1 MDRSLDEI
9 VADSQHKKRGPRP
22 RRGGNGGGRDRD
34 NGRLRERDSYPR
46 DGVRKASTTPRFM
59 HSCTGALAHSLRVHA
74 MHPELTNFPTV
85 DDLADPANDHPDLQ
99 HPANLCSDARGTKV
113 KVDNLHYE
121 LTQEDLEGLF
131 GKIGDVTKV
140 ELLYDRAG
148 RSEGTAYVTYN
159 RSDDAREA
167 IREFDGANAK
177 GQPIRLSIMPSA
189 PRRNPFDSAYMP
201 GRSLADRITA
211 PAGRSR
217 SLSPNRYS
225 NRDRD
230 VDRYA
235 PAGRSGGRSRSP
247 MRRNRRGGEGRGGAD
262 RGRRPGARREAR
274 EKDDRDGGERKAR
287 GGRPKKT
294 AEELDAEMADYFGPG
309 EAPLATSAPTD
320 VAPAHDAAALDDID
334 MIE

>member
-1 MDRSLDEI
+1 MEVHVDVERIQRESYKPVECPANQHSRSARQSTRDDSRQMDSEWVHDKFED
-9 VADSQHKKRGPRP
+9 AGSY
-22 RRGGNGGGRDRD
+22 GGRSR
-34 NGRLRERDSYPR
+34 GSRQRSP
-46 DGVRKASTTPRFM
+46 GPSA
-59 HSCTGALAHSLRVHA
+59 
-74 MHPELTNFPTV
+74 
-85 DDLADPANDHPDLQ
+85 
-99 HPANLCSDARGTKV
+99 SDARGTKV

-131 GKIGDVTKV
+131 GKIGHVLKV

-230 VDRYA
+230 VDRYV

-247 MRRNRRGGEGRGGAD
+247 MRRNRRGGDGRAGAD

-274 EKDDRDGGERKAR
+274 EKEDRDGGDRKAR

-309 EAPLATSAPTD
+309 EAPHAASAPAD
-320 VAPAHDAAALDDID
+320 GAPAHDAAALDDID

>member
-46 DGVRKASTTPRFM
+46 DGVRKSTRDDSRQMDSEWVHDKFEDAGSFGGRPRG
-59 HSCTGALAHSLRVHA
+59 SRNRSPGPSS
-74 MHPELTNFPTV
+74 
-85 DDLADPANDHPDLQ
+85 
-99 HPANLCSDARGTKV
+99 SDTRGTKV
-113 KVDNLHYE
+113 KIDNLHYE

-131 GKIGDVTKV
+131 GKIGHVIKV

-159 RSDDAREA
+159 RSDDARAA

-177 GQPIRLSIMPSA
+177 GQPIRLSIVPQAS
-189 PRRNPFDSAYMP
+189 RRNPFESAHMP
-201 GRSLADRITA
+201 GRSLADRITV
-211 PAGRSR
+211 PSGRSR

-230 VDRYA
+230 VDRYV
-235 PAGRSGGRSRSP
+235 PGGRSGGRSRSP
-247 MRRNRRGGEGRGGAD
+247 MRRNRRGGDGGRGGGD

-274 EKDDRDGGERKAR
+274 EKEDRAGGGDDRKGRQ
-287 GGRPKKT
+287 GRPKKT

-309 EAPLATSAPTD
+309 EHATSAPAD
-320 VAPAHDAAALDDID
+320 IAPANDAPALDDID

>member
-1 MDRSLDEI
+1 M
-9 VADSQHKKRGPRP
+9 VSQ
-22 RRGGNGGGRDRD
+22 
-34 NGRLRERDSYPR
+34 
-46 DGVRKASTTPRFM
+46 
-59 HSCTGALAHSLRVHA
+59 
-74 MHPELTNFPTV
+74 
-85 DDLADPANDHPDLQ
+85 
-99 HPANLCSDARGTKV
+99 
-113 KVDNLHYE
+113 
-121 LTQEDLEGLF
+121 GLF
-131 GKIGDVTKV
+131 GKIGHVLKV

-177 GQPIRLSIMPSA
+177 GRQTQTRAWIGHGKLTIDPLFTGQPIRLSIMPSA

-230 VDRYA
+230 VDRYV

-247 MRRNRRGGEGRGGAD
+247 MRRNRRGGDGRAGAD

-274 EKDDRDGGERKAR
+274 EKEDRDGGDRKAR

-309 EAPLATSAPTD
+309 EAPHAASAPAD
-320 VAPAHDAAALDDID
+320 GAPAHDAAALDDID

>member
-1 MDRSLDEI
+1 MAEAETETETT
-9 VADSQHKKRGPRP
+9 VAYASETRTLAMAEWVHDKFEDAGSYGGRP
-22 RRGGNGGGRDRD
+22 RGSRNRSPGP
-34 NGRLRERDSYPR
+34 S
-46 DGVRKASTTPRFM
+46 S
-59 HSCTGALAHSLRVHA
+59 
-74 MHPELTNFPTV
+74 
-85 DDLADPANDHPDLQ
+85 
-99 HPANLCSDARGTKV
+99 SDARGTKV

-211 PAGRSR
+211 PGGRSR

-230 VDRYA
+230 VDRYV
-235 PAGRSGGRSRSP
+235 PGGRSGGRSRSP
-247 MRRNRRGGEGRGGAD
+247 MRRNRRGGDGRGGGD
-262 RGRRPGARREAR
+262 RGRRPGARRETR
-274 EKDDRDGGERKAR
+274 EKEDRDGGERKGR
-287 GGRPKKT
+287 QGRPKKT

-309 EAPLATSAPTD
+309 EHATSAPAD
-320 VAPAHDAAALDDID
+320 IAPANEAPALDDID